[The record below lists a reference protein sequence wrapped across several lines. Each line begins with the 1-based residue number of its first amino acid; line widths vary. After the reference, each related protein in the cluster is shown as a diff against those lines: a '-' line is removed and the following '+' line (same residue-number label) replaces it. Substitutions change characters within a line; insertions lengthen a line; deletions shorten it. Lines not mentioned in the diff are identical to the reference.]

1 VTSRELPTWEALA
14 DLAMKAGER
23 QDFAQALVLLDQIAL
38 HYPKR
43 VSSALLRF
51 VDRALAA
58 IDHPMG
64 EGLRVEG
71 ITVVSKCDDP
81 AHQHEPPRSVRRGAI
96 PDVMDKALAFVE
108 ARAALDVGDAVMIL
122 ASLSTNEEVRGFAL
136 NLLNLTSCVARF
148 GAIPAEQGEKYPCGT
163 PGCPVPTGKGKRL
176 CVPCAASLSTTDVSL
191 RNARPAAGPSSRS

>member
-1 VTSRELPTWEALA
+1 
-14 DLAMKAGER
+14 MQAGER

-64 EGLRVEG
+64 EGLRIEG
-71 ITVVSKCDDP
+71 LTVVSKCDDP
-81 AHQHEPPRSVRRGAI
+81 MCHHRPPQSVRRGAV
-96 PDVMDKALAFVE
+96 PTVMGKALAFVE
-108 ARAALDVGDAVMIL
+108 ARAALDVADAMMIL

-148 GAIPAEQGEKYPCGT
+148 GAIPAEQGEKDPCGT
-163 PGCPVPTGKGKRL
+163 PGCQVPAAKGRSL

-191 RNARPAAGPSSRS
+191 RNARPAAGPSSRG